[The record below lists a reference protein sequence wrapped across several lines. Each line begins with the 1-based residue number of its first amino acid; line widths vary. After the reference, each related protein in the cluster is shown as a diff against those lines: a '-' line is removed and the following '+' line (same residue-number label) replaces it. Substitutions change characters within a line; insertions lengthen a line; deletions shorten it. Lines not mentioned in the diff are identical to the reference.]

1 MGKLIG
7 GRLKPPPMHIASK
20 ITLIL
25 GALLFIGSGIG
36 LAFGVGSV
44 ADSGVETQTY
54 FESEDG
60 SFTIAAEP
68 TYNLDYWDHF
78 SVRDFT
84 RSRLITTW
92 NSPSPTI
99 RATLCSLRHGL
110 NAILCSNIT
119 MGIVNFFSY
128 LVASDTDESYTVDSN
143 VEVVVEGD
151 YCDSECIEA
160 VVGGIFGAIGG
171 GFGIC
176 CSIPLL
182 ILGIILAFVLDDP
195 PQAIAMPVG
204 QMPMGQ
210 TVYQP
215 PVGQPVQQGYVG
227 QPMHQG
233 AGRSSNPTFR
243 SPRDPDHTSVDA
255 TACSTCSEPLG
266 QRSAASMRLRRS
278 LLGQSRVRRTQAESR
293 QSCSILGKDRHRC
306 TRDLS
311 ILLLH
316 MWSLNR

>member
-1 MGKLIG
+1 
-7 GRLKPPPMHIASK
+7 MHIASK

-68 TYNLDYWDHF
+68 TYNLDYWTI
-78 SVRDFT
+78 SVYVVHPIDCNNLELT
-84 RSRLITTW
+84 ITDDSGNTVLTEAW
-92 NSPSPTI
+92 FE
-99 RATLCSLRHGL
+99 CD
-110 NAILCSNIT
+110 T
-119 MGIVNFFSY
+119 MQQYYDGDREFFSY

-195 PQAIAMPVG
+195 PQAMAMPVG

-210 TVYQP
+210 AVYQP

-227 QPMHQG
+227 QPMHQAPVG
-233 AGRSSNPTFR
+233 QAIQPSAVPVTPITPPLAQQPTQNVWDNH
-243 SPRDPDHTSVDA
+243 PP
-255 TACSTCSEPLG
+255 
-266 QRSAASMRLRRS
+266 Q
-278 LLGQSRVRRTQAESR
+278 
-293 QSCSILGKDRHRC
+293 
-306 TRDLS
+306 
-311 ILLLH
+311 
-316 MWSLNR
+316 

>member
-1 MGKLIG
+1 
-7 GRLKPPPMHIASK
+7 MHIASK

-68 TYNLDYWDHF
+68 TYNLDYWTI
-78 SVRDFT
+78 SVYVIHPIDCNNLELT
-84 RSRLITTW
+84 ITDDSGNTVLTEAW
-92 NSPSPTI
+92 FE
-99 RATLCSLRHGL
+99 CD
-110 NAILCSNIT
+110 T
-119 MGIVNFFSY
+119 MQQYYDGDREFFSY

-182 ILGIILAFVLDDP
+182 ILGIILALVLDE
-195 PQAIAMPVG
+195 PQKNVIMPTG
-204 QMPMGQ
+204 HMPMGQ
-210 TVYQP
+210 TAYQA
-215 PVGQPVQQGYVG
+215 PVGQQMIQAPVG
-227 QPMHQG
+227 QSIQPAAVPHTPITPPLTQQP
-233 AGRSSNPTFR
+233 AQPAQ
-243 SPRDPDHTSVDA
+243 SPWDNVQP
-255 TACSTCSEPLG
+255 P
-266 QRSAASMRLRRS
+266 Q
-278 LLGQSRVRRTQAESR
+278 
-293 QSCSILGKDRHRC
+293 
-306 TRDLS
+306 
-311 ILLLH
+311 
-316 MWSLNR
+316 